1 MRYLSLLLLSAGL
14 AACHQTDTHTAVK
27 NSDIHLQL
35 SSLYNRDTIKLVL
48 EESAVKHKEAD
59 KIFLQAIDA
68 YRNKKN
74 PAASITLFKNSIL
87 LQPQA
92 KAYYE
97 LGNALLDIKE
107 PLEATNA
114 YTIAEQLD
122 YTPLH
127 KVLYNQACAYSL
139 LGYREKARYYLVSA
153 IEFGYSN
160 LKNILNDPDL
170 KNIRENNEP
179 DFRQMVISAF
189 GGATDPEKLQ
199 WNLFCREFE
208 VLDLPVVLDRK
219 YADKLGNQ
227 YIAYDFERYIPEMR
241 DNEFSRD
248 VGSVFYAI
256 GQVKNTD
263 SVRTLIYASREEL
276 GDSEADPLY
285 YLCSYTNHGKL
296 IQKMLIGGRETLDE
310 PYRIPT
316 IQPNGDV
323 QVALF
328 KIVYEKDPHEAGSED
343 NKIIEMKELDKEY
356 YTWSADGHFTKQPA
370 LLGMR

>member
-14 AACHQTDTHTAVK
+14 AACHQTATNTAVN
-27 NSDIHLQL
+27 NSAIHLQL
-35 SSLYNRDTIKLVL
+35 SSLYNRDTVKLVL
-48 EESAVKHKEAD
+48 KESAVKHKEAD
-59 KIFLQAIDA
+59 KIFLQAIDT

-74 PAASITLFKNSIL
+74 PAGSITLFKSSIL

-97 LGNALLDIKE
+97 LGNALMDIKE

-127 KVLYNQACAYSL
+127 KVLYNQACAYAQ

-179 DFRQMVISAF
+179 NFRHIVISAF

-219 YADKLGNQ
+219 YADKLKDQ

-241 DNEFSRD
+241 DNEFSRE

-256 GQVKNTD
+256 GLVKNTD

-285 YLCSYTNHGKL
+285 YLCSYTNHGRL
-296 IQKMLIGGRETLDE
+296 IQKMLIGGRGTLDE

-328 KIVYEKDPHEAGSED
+328 KMVYEKDPYEAGFED

-356 YTWSADGHFTKQPA
+356 YTLGADGHFAKQPA

>member
-14 AACHQTDTHTAVK
+14 AACHQTTTHTAVN
-27 NSDIHLQL
+27 NSAIHLQL
-35 SSLYNRDTIKLVL
+35 SSLYNRDTVKLVL
-48 EESAVKHKEAD
+48 KESAVKHKEAD
-59 KIFLQAIDA
+59 KIFLQAIDT

-74 PAASITLFKNSIL
+74 PAGSITLFKSSIL

-97 LGNALLDIKE
+97 LGNALMDIKE

-127 KVLYNQACAYSL
+127 KVLYNQACAYAL

-160 LKNILNDPDL
+160 LKNIFNDPDL
-170 KNIRENNEP
+170 KNIRDHEEW
-179 DFRQMVISAF
+179 DFRHTVISAF

-208 VLDLPVVLDRK
+208 VLDLPIVLDK
-219 YADKLGNQ
+219 EYAVTLRDH
-227 YIAYDFERYIPEMR
+227 YISYDFERYIPEMR
-241 DNEFSRD
+241 DEKFSREVGNEFYH
-248 VGSVFYAI
+248 VGL
-256 GQVKNTD
+256 VKSTD
-263 SVRTLIYASREEL
+263 SVRTIIYASREEL

-285 YLCSYTNHGKL
+285 YICSYTSNGKL
-296 IQKMLIGGRETLDE
+296 IQKMLIGGREKLDE

-316 IQPNGDV
+316 IKANGDV
-323 QVALF
+323 QVAWF
-328 KIVYEKDPHEAGSED
+328 KMQYEKDPYQAGFEN
-343 NKIIEMKELDKEY
+343 NKIVEMKELNKEY
-356 YTWSADGHFTKQPA
+356 YVLEADGHFAKQPA

>member
-14 AACHQTDTHTAVK
+14 AACHQTATHTAA
-27 NSDIHLQL
+27 NNGAIHLQL
-35 SSLYNRDTIKLVL
+35 SSLYNPDTVKLVL
-48 EESAVKHKEAD
+48 KESAVKHKEAD
-59 KIFLQAIDA
+59 KIFLQAIDT

-74 PAASITLFKNSIL
+74 PAGSITLFKSSIL

-97 LGNALLDIKE
+97 LGNALLDNNE
-107 PLEATNA
+107 PLEATSA

-127 KVLYNQACAYSL
+127 KVLYNQACAYSRL
-139 LGYREKARYYLVSA
+139 EQNEKAKYYLVSA

-170 KNIRENNEP
+170 KNLREDYKW
-179 DFRQMVISAF
+179 DFRHTVISAF

-208 VLDLPVVLDRK
+208 VLDLPIVLDK
-219 YADKLGNQ
+219 EYALTLRDH
-227 YIAYDFERYIPEMR
+227 YISYDFERYIPEMR
-241 DNEFSRD
+241 DEKFSREVGNEFYH
-248 VGSVFYAI
+248 VGL
-256 GQVKNTD
+256 VKSTD
-263 SVRTLIYASREEL
+263 SVRTIIYASREEL

-285 YLCSYTNHGKL
+285 YICSYTNNGKL
-296 IQKMLIGGRETLDE
+296 IQKMLIGGREKLEE
-310 PYRIPT
+310 PYRVPT
-316 IQPNGDV
+316 IKANGDV
-323 QVALF
+323 QVTSF
-328 KIVYEKDPHEAGSED
+328 KMVYEKDPYRAGFED

-356 YTWSADGHFTKQPA
+356 FVLEADGHFAKQPA

>member
-1 MRYLSLLLLSAGL
+1 MRYLSLLLLSAVFT
-14 AACHQTDTHTAVK
+14 ACHQTAIHTAAN
-27 NSDIHLQL
+27 NSAIHLQL
-35 SSLYNRDTIKLVL
+35 SSLYNRDTVKLVL
-48 EESAVKHKEAD
+48 KESAVKHKEAD
-59 KIFLQAIDA
+59 KIFLQAIDT

-97 LGNALLDIKE
+97 LGNALLDSNE

-114 YTIAEQLD
+114 YTIAELLD

-127 KVLYNQACAYSL
+127 KVLYNQACAYSR
-139 LGYREKARYYLVSA
+139 LGHNEKAKYYLVSA

-160 LKNILNDPDL
+160 LKNIFNDPDL
-170 KNIRENNEP
+170 KNIRDHEGW
-179 DFRQMVISAF
+179 DFRHIIINAF

-208 VLDLPVVLDRK
+208 VLDLPVVLDK
-219 YADKLGNQ
+219 EYAHNLKDR

-241 DNEFSRD
+241 DEKFSREVGNEFYY
-248 VGSVFYAI
+248 VGL
-256 GQVKNTD
+256 VKSTD

-285 YLCSYTNHGKL
+285 YICSYTTTGNL
-296 IQKMLIGGRETLDE
+296 IQKMLIGGREKLEE

-323 QVALF
+323 QVTQF
-328 KIVYEKDPHEAGSED
+328 KMQYEKDPYRAGFED

-356 YTWSADGHFTKQPA
+356 YVLEAGGHFAKQPA